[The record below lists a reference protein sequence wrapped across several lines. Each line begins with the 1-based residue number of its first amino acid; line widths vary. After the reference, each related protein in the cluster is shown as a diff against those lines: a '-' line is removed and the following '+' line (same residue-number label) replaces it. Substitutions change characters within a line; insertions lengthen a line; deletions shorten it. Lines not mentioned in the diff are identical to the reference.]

1 MYQLG
6 AISKFMYLM
15 RFQKLLFFK
24 SLDAG
29 AQNPA
34 MFFGRRFQ
42 HHGQRKNL
50 AAVVIKGSATWTA
63 AQSVHWGFC
72 KFFLKVFSAAWV
84 AVSFWC
90 WFSTK
95 DRATECSCSC
105 KINCTPLWLL
115 PFLFS
120 LTSADSNWFFFFI
133 YNVLRNLSASS
144 KQLARFWRQLVF

>member
-6 AISKFMYLM
+6 AISTFMYLM

-42 HHGQRKNL
+42 HHGQRNNL
-50 AAVVIKGSATWTA
+50 ATVVIKGSAPWTA
-63 AQSVHWGFC
+63 AQSVRWGFY
-72 KFFLKVFSAAWV
+72 KFFLKVFSAACI

-95 DRATECSCSC
+95 DRVTECSCSC
-105 KINCTPLWLL
+105 KINCTPLRLL
-115 PFLFS
+115 PFRS
-120 LTSADSNWFFFFI
+120 RWHQLTATDFFFL
-133 YNVLRNLSASS
+133 YTMYCVTSLHLPSS
-144 KQLARFWRQLVF
+144 